1 MYHDTPNFHTSTM
14 RAVEALIER
23 HVPPSLAERKGLPTA
38 DEVRELTKDWPRAR
52 PMVVTDR
59 SIAAV
64 RERKPAPQAFPCDD
78 PPQTWPD
85 KVAAARKAVSLVRQN
100 VGLSAAL
107 QRCGLASCYSVALRQ
122 CVTGSG
128 PLFDAANGGPIP
140 THAGR
145 HHLAFCRWFL
155 DRPGVNGHDDPDNEK
170 LREALKRSGMSIRSV
185 AAAAGL
191 NFDGLSAFARGKTKR
206 FKASTRAKVWDVLN
220 SRN

>member
-1 MYHDTPNFHTSTM
+1 MNLTTQEAKLSVWQAEHTLASVGLT
-14 RAVEALIER
+14 RERVLI
-23 HVPPSLAERKGLPTA
+23 
-38 DEVRELTKDWPRAR
+38 LTKDVPRAR

-64 RERKPAPQAFPCDD
+64 RERLPAPTYHCDA
-78 PPQTWPD
+78 PPETWPD

-170 LREALKRSGMSIRSV
+170 LREALKCSGMSIRTV

-191 NFDGLSAFARGKTKR
+191 NFDGLSAFFRGKTKR
-206 FKASTRAKVWDVLN
+206 LRATTRAKVWDVLN